1 MNAETPWPPRLT
13 QEARLRHLDDIIAAM
28 PDAVEARVERAALLY
43 AVDRPDEARA
53 AYLDV
58 ITRAPTHF
66 AALNDFATMLAAT
79 GFRTAARTLYAQ
91 AVAHHPDNPK
101 GHVNLANLLL
111 HDGDLVGARV
121 NYETAL
127 RLDPNHP
134 QAHQGFATVLTE
146 LGDVEGADR
155 HRRVGFARESV
166 TTLPYRGTK
175 PPVRILMLVSAD
187 GGNIPTAPFLDN
199 RIFLTTVVVADF
211 FDAATPLPPHHLVFN
226 TIGDADRCKT
236 ALEAACAIIARTGA
250 PIINHPRAV
259 LATGRAANACRV
271 AALDGVVAPRI
282 VALPRADLAGP
293 DGATALTHRGLA
305 FPLLLRAPGFHTGRN
320 FVLVEKADALAAAVA
335 GLPGDE
341 LLAIEYLDARGG
353 DGMARKYRV
362 MVINGRI
369 YPLHLAISRQWKVHY
384 FTSDMGGHDDYRAEE
399 AAFLT
404 DMPASLGAKAIAAL
418 ERIRDVLALDYGGI
432 DFGLS
437 PSGDVLLFEANA
449 TMVVN
454 EPDADARWDYRRPA
468 VAAILDAARAMLID
482 RAKSR
487 EALAL

>member
-1 MNAETPWPPRLT
+1 MNAEAAWPPRLA
-13 QEARLRHLDDIIAAM
+13 QEARLRHLDDIIAAA
-28 PDAVEARVERAALLY
+28 PDAIEARVERAALLN
-43 AVDRPDEARA
+43 ALDRPDEARA
-53 AYLDV
+53 AYLDA
-58 ITRAPTHF
+58 ISRAPTHF
-66 AALNDFATMLAAT
+66 AALNDFATLLVTT
-79 GFRTAARTLYAQ
+79 GFRAAARTLYAQ

-111 HDGDLVGARV
+111 HDGDLAGARA

-127 RLDPNHP
+127 RLNPNHP
-134 QAHQGFATVLTE
+134 RAHQGLALVLTE
-146 LGDVEGADR
+146 LGDVAGADR
-155 HRRVGFARESV
+155 HGRVGFAQETV
-166 TTLPYRGTK
+166 ATLPYRGTK
-175 PPVRILMLVSAD
+175 PPVRVLMLVSAA

-199 RIFLTTVVVADF
+199 RTFLTTVVVADF
-211 FDAATPLPPHHLVFN
+211 FDAAAPLPPHHLVFN
-226 TIGDADRCKT
+226 TIGDADLCRP
-236 ALEAACAIIARTGA
+236 ALEAACAIVAGTGA

-259 LATGRAANACRV
+259 LETGRAANARRL

-282 VALPRADLAGP
+282 AALPRADLTGP
-293 DGATALTHRGLA
+293 DSAAALTRGGFA
-305 FPLLLRAPGFHTGRN
+305 FPSLLRAPGFHTGRN
-320 FVLVEKADALAAAVA
+320 FVLVETADALAAAA
-335 GLPGDE
+335 ADLPGDE
-341 LLAIEYLDARGG
+341 LLAIEYLAARGA

-362 MVINGRI
+362 MVIDGRV

-384 FTSDMGGHDDYRAEE
+384 FSSDMAGHPDYRAEE

-404 DMPASLGAKAIAAL
+404 DMPASLGAKAVAAL

-468 VAAILDAARAMLID
+468 VTAILDAARAMLIG

-487 EALAL
+487 DALAL

>member
-1 MNAETPWPPRLT
+1 MNAEAPWPPRLA
-13 QEARLRHLDDIIAAM
+13 QEARLRHLDDIIAAA
-28 PDAVEARVERAALLY
+28 PDAIEARVERAALLY
-43 AVDRPDEARA
+43 ALDRPDEARA
-53 AYLDV
+53 AYLDS
-58 ITRAPTHF
+58 ITREPTHF

-79 GFRTAARTLYAQ
+79 GFKTAARTLYVQ

-111 HDGDLVGARV
+111 HDADLAGARA

-127 RLDPNHP
+127 RLDPTHP
-134 QAHQGFATVLTE
+134 QAHQGLATVLTE

-175 PPVRILMLVSAD
+175 PPVRILMLVSAN

-199 RIFLTTVVVADF
+199 RTFLTTVVVAEF
-211 FDAATPLPPHHLVFN
+211 FDAAAPLPLHHVVFN
-226 TIGDADRCKT
+226 TIGDADLCEP
-236 ALEAACAIIARTGA
+236 ALEAACAIVVRTGA
-250 PIINHPRAV
+250 PIVNHPRAV
-259 LATGRAANACRV
+259 LATGRAANARRLS
-271 AALDGVVAPRI
+271 ALDGVAAPRI
-282 VALPRADLAGP
+282 ATLSRPDLAGP
-293 DGATALTHRGLA
+293 DSAAELTRRGFA

-320 FVLVEKADALAAAVA
+320 FVLVETADALAAAAA

-341 LLAIEYLDARGG
+341 LLAIEYLDARGA
-353 DGMARKYRV
+353 DGMARKYRI
-362 MVINGRI
+362 MVIDGRI

-384 FTSDMGGHDDYRAEE
+384 FTSDMAEHDDYRAQE

-404 DMPASLGAKAIAAL
+404 DMPASLGTKAIAAL
-418 ERIRDVLALDYGGI
+418 TRIRDVLALDYGGV

-468 VAAILDAARAMLID
+468 VAAILDAARAMLIG
-482 RAKSR
+482 RANSR
-487 EALAL
+487 DALAL